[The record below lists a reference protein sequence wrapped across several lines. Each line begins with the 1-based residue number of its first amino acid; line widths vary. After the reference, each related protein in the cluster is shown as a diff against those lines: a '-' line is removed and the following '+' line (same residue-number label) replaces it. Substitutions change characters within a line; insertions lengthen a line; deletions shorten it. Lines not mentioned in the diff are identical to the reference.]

1 MPEMLVAFLLMIV
14 AVMVGLFGYAWLSTG
29 AMPEVKA

>member
-1 MPEMLVAFLLMIV
+1 MSEMLVAFLLMIV
-14 AVMVGLFGYAWLSTG
+14 AVMVGLWGYAWLSTG

>member
-1 MPEMLVAFLLMIV
+1 MPEMFVAFLLMIV

-29 AMPEVKA
+29 SMPEVKA

>member
-1 MPEMLVAFLLMIV
+1 MSEMIVAFVLMVI

-29 AMPEVKA
+29 VEPKVA

>member
-1 MPEMLVAFLLMIV
+1 MSEMLVAFLLMIV

>member
-1 MPEMLVAFLLMIV
+1 MSEMLVAFLLMIV
-14 AVMVGLFGYAWLSTG
+14 AVMFGLFGYAWLSTG

>member
-29 AMPEVKA
+29 AMPKVEA